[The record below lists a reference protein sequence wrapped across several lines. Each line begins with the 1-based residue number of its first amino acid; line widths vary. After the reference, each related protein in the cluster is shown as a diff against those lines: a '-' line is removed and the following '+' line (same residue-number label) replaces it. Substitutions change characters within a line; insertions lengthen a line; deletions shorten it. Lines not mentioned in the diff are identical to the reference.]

1 MCNTPKRIGGLLVT
15 TLIVFNFAHS
25 ALALENFHGSGQKN
39 IAAGTA
45 TMETIAAT
53 QHQATA
59 PGEHVDL
66 GKSLPLW
73 SGFPFAGILL
83 SIALFP
89 LLAPHFWHHHFGK
102 VTAAC
107 ALLFAIPF
115 VFNYYGAA
123 THEILHIYLKDYI
136 PFIILLW
143 SLYTVAGGILV
154 EGAPVG
160 TPLTNT
166 TVLAIGTLIASWI
179 GTTGASMLLI
189 RPMLRMNK
197 LRQNKAH
204 IVVFFIF
211 LISNMGGALTP
222 LGDPPLFLGFL
233 HGVPFFWT
241 MQLIPEMSV
250 VSLIVLGLFFVFD
263 TIMHRRKQ
271 TALVK
276 R

>member
-1 MCNTPKRIGGLLVT
+1 MAETQANPLTAKRLLSQVQHLAKRVGGLLITAVM
-15 TLIVFNFAHS
+15 VFNFSPS
-25 ALALENFHGSGQKN
+25 ALALESFHGSGQKN

-45 TMETIAAT
+45 TMETMAAK
-53 QHQATA
+53 QHEATA

-89 LLAPHFWHHHFGK
+89 LLAPRFWHHHFGK
-102 VTAAC
+102 VTAAW
-107 ALLFAIPF
+107 ALVFAIPF
-115 VFNYYGAA
+115 VLAYHGAA

-160 TPLTNT
+160 TPRTNT
-166 TVLAIGTLIASWI
+166 IMLAIGTLIASWV

-189 RPMLRMNK
+189 RPMLRMNQH
-197 LRQNKAH
+197 RQNKVH
-204 IVVFFIF
+204 VIIFFIF
-211 LISNMGGALTP
+211 LI
-222 LGDPPLFLGFL
+222 
-233 HGVPFFWT
+233 
-241 MQLIPEMSV
+241 
-250 VSLIVLGLFFVFD
+250 
-263 TIMHRRKQ
+263 
-271 TALVK
+271 
-276 R
+276 